1 MATVLATPLPAAAS
15 LAFHTTVSIETV
27 TVDSWDR
34 AQQLLY
40 DGSWSEPLGR
50 HRSSLCFRGR
60 GCLDGSLRHGLQR
73 TGSSAGCL
81 EPHLLRSFR
90 KYAHQALAANHDSP
104 WHWLALAQHHG
115 LPTRLLDWSYSP
127 LVALHFATAD
137 AAAWNVD
144 GAVWCV
150 DYVAAKRV
158 LPAGLGGVL
167 ETDGADVFTP
177 ELLARAVEGLQD
189 LETMAA
195 APYLIFL
202 EPPSLDDRI
211 INQYALFSL
220 LSSPDADMSAWLA
233 AHAGL
238 GRLVVIDRRAKPEI
252 RDKLDQANVT
262 ERVLFPGLDGL
273 CRWLRRYYEDRRQS
287 RSTSATGAD
296 ADASGVDAEASSA
309 RTTRGSGPRS

>member
-1 MATVLATPLPAAAS
+1 MSVAHLV
-15 LAFHTTVSIETV
+15 
-27 TVDSWDR
+27 VDSWDR

-40 DGSWSEPLGR
+40 HGSWSESLGR
-50 HRSSLCFRGR
+50 HRSSSCFRGR
-60 GCLDGSLRHGLQR
+60 GCVAGSLSTGLQAV
-73 TGSSAGCL
+73 GSSAAGL

-90 KYAHQALAANHDSP
+90 KYAHQALAAGHDSP

-137 AAAWNVD
+137 AAMWDVD

-150 DYVAAKRV
+150 DYVAAKQV
-158 LPAGLGGVL
+158 LPTRLREVL
-167 ETDGADVFTP
+167 DADGADVFTP
-177 ELLARAVEGLQD
+177 ELLAQAVDGLQD
-189 LETMAA
+189 LEAMAA
-195 APYLIFL
+195 EPGLIFL

-220 LSSPDADMSAWLA
+220 LSSPAADMADWLE
-233 AHAGL
+233 AHTGL
-238 GRLVVIDRRAKPEI
+238 GRLLVIDRRAKPEI

-273 CRWLRRYYEDRRQS
+273 CRWLRRYYDDRRPH
-287 RSTSATGAD
+287 A
-296 ADASGVDAEASSA
+296 A
-309 RTTRGSGPRS
+309 RPAAPP